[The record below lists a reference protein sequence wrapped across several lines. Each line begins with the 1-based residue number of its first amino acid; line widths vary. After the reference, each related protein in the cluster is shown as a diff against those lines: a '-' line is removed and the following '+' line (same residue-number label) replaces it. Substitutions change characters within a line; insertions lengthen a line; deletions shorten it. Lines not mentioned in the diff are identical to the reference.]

1 MEGWN
6 EKCPTNSVRIGMF
19 NVCTLVLEGL
29 GGCFDQ
35 PGIMN
40 HCLSASV
47 PLFLNSFFGTSR
59 KKKTKKTLMWYEEP
73 LIKISHVKISCDVIT
88 KLISDYSYLIFLIWL
103 TDRTVIFTIFYRKL
117 TGILFSYKIWILKR
131 KISRHLRLLVY
142 VEELSID

>member
-1 MEGWN
+1 
-6 EKCPTNSVRIGMF
+6 MF

-59 KKKTKKTLMWYEEP
+59 KKKDQKCGMRDPSQKYHMSKY
-73 LIKISHVKISCDVIT
+73 HVM
-88 KLISDYSYLIFLIWL
+88 
-103 TDRTVIFTIFYRKL
+103 
-117 TGILFSYKIWILKR
+117 
-131 KISRHLRLLVY
+131 
-142 VEELSID
+142 